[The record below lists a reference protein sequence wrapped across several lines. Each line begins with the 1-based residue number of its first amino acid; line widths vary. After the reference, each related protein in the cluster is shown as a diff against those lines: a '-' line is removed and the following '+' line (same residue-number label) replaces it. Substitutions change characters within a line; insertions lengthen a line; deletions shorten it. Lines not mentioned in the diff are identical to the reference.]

1 MENNKTKRQ
10 NIYKLIMLVV
20 LTTTVTFMITTLL
33 MYNKFQDAYNTS
45 YLTKENGKNSS
56 NDVSMIKTLE
66 SFKAMLQQK
75 YIGEI
80 DAHSLDTCRQSN
92 L

>member
-10 NIYKLIMLVV
+10 NVYKVIMLVA
-20 LTTTVTFMITTLL
+20 LTATVTFMLTTLL
-33 MYNKFQDAYNTS
+33 MYNKFQDVYDTS
-45 YLTKENGKNSS
+45 YSTKENGTNSS
-56 NDVSMIKTLE
+56 NDVSLIKTLE

-80 DAHSLDTCRQSN
+80 IFSI
-92 L
+92 